1 MKTKQEQIEQMA
13 KERNEIKDIMKLLD
27 KCVSLNPMCKSEV
40 ASVLYGNNYRKLP
53 EDSVVLSREE
63 YEMLK
68 SSYDTQKGAIMT
80 SSVGDLPLQE
90 QIEEMAVIGCVRNPQ
105 AHTAEECAKC
115 DFKQGQCNAYRHAEA
130 LYNAGYRKT
139 FTSDFASDIQKAFKD
154 GYEKGCETCE
164 QAWDNGYNDGYGS
177 GKEDGV
183 REFAEELKAKTMC
196 IKEYEDGTRILQTS
210 NKLIDQSVNIF
221 LTNS

>member
-1 MKTKQEQIEQMA
+1 MNREEQIA
-13 KERNEIKDIMKLLD
+13 
-27 KCVSLNPMCKSEV
+27 
-40 ASVLYGNNYRKLP
+40 
-53 EDSVVLSREE
+53 
-63 YEMLK
+63 
-68 SSYDTQKGAIMT
+68 
-80 SSVGDLPLQE
+80 
-90 QIEEMAVIGCVRNPQ
+90 EMAVIGCVRNPQ

-115 DFKQGQCNAYRHAEA
+115 DFKQEQCNAYRHAEA
-130 LYNAGYRKT
+130 LYNAGYCKT
-139 FTSDFASDIQKAFKD
+139 FTSDIASDTQKAFKE
-154 GYEKGCETCE
+154 GYKKGCETCG

-221 LTNS
+221 LTNC